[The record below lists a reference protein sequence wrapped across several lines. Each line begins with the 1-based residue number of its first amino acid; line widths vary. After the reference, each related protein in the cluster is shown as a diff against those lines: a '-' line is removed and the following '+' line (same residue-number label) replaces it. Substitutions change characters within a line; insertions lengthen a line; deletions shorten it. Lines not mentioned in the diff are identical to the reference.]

1 MWRLIFRSF
10 IYALLYLCDE
20 CWINSSGSKQWS
32 FNQIFIFW
40 KWTKSQRSKAG
51 KQTRGEYKLC
61 WCGQK
66 TPVFSKHF
74 VLARDC
80 TLAGTSSEAPVQSIS
95 SVFSIRWYGTLQQ
108 NSGLV
113 VSEWEMNSWC
123 KAKQQML
130 PVSLIAWLSLT
141 CTHSTASVW
150 LWFYC
155 NNYTYAYVFLSLF
168 VFYLSIF
175 QINYDLQ
182 ESRLV

>member
-10 IYALLYLCDE
+10 TYALLYLCDE
-20 CWINSSGSKQWS
+20 CWITSSGSKQWS

-61 WCGQK
+61 CYGQK

-95 SVFSIRWYGTLQQ
+95 SEFSPSDGTGTLQQ
-108 NSGLV
+108 NSALA

-123 KAKQQML
+123 KAKQQNASSLAHRLTSCLCSSAEDRSVVSGDPALMTL
-130 PVSLIAWLSLT
+130 LIKFEPVWNRVDVRSL
-141 CTHSTASVW
+141 C
-150 LWFYC
+150 
-155 NNYTYAYVFLSLF
+155 
-168 VFYLSIF
+168 
-175 QINYDLQ
+175 
-182 ESRLV
+182 

>member
-95 SVFSIRWYGTLQQ
+95 SEFSPSDGTGHYSKTLGWWSPSGKWILGAKQ
-108 NSGLV
+108 NSKCFQSRSSPDFHSHVLTV
-113 VSEWEMNSWC
+113 LQVSDC
-123 KAKQQML
+123 GF
-130 PVSLIAWLSLT
+130 
-141 CTHSTASVW
+141 TAIIT
-150 LWFYC
+150 LMHMCFC
-155 NNYTYAYVFLSLF
+155 LFLS
-168 VFYLSIF
+168 SI
-175 QINYDLQ
+175 
-182 ESRLV
+182 